1 MIFRI
6 SGYATNASFADFI
19 KLRRKRMN
27 DKHRLPL
34 GDAHKVSCRTKGN
47 AMTKKI
53 DGRDKSLLGL
63 QTLGPARCQRTC
75 ALLGRFANLMDE
87 GPKTD
92 WNVELIQQIR
102 RAGQEPGAMWFL

>member
-1 MIFRI
+1 
-6 SGYATNASFADFI
+6 
-19 KLRRKRMN
+19 MN

-53 DGRDKSLLGL
+53 DGREKSLLGL